1 LTLQLAAGVHA
12 SIRERIAVTL
22 RQAILVGDLQPG
34 DRVVEAEIAAK
45 LGTSRAPVREALR
58 ELVNEGFLESL
69 PYRATR
75 VSAVTSTELS
85 EVLVPIR
92 VIAETFA
99 LRHVMRHGNAGVRRT
114 LWSIV
119 DAMRACA
126 DRADRLGV
134 IDHDLTFH
142 RTLMQA
148 APYTH
153 PARVW
158 SSITPVIYRAFAVG
172 TTHTV
177 LHDTTEGHVALLEA
191 IEAGDVD
198 AAIGVLTTHIE
209 EMELRFV
216 AEDTSPRSDASGEE
230 RA

>member
-1 LTLQLAAGVHA
+1 MTLQLTEGVHA
-12 SIRERIAVTL
+12 SIRERIAVSL
-22 RQAILVGDLQPG
+22 RQAILAGDLMPG
-34 DRVVEAEIAAK
+34 DRVVEADVATK

-58 ELVNEGFLESL
+58 QLVNEGFLESL

-75 VSAVTSTELS
+75 VSALTTTELS

-99 LRHVMRHGNAGVRRT
+99 LRHLMRHGEAAG
-114 LWSIV
+114 LQEFWSIV
-119 DAMRACA
+119 AAMRTCA
-126 DRADRLGV
+126 EQADRLGV
-134 IDHDLTFH
+134 IENDLTFH

-172 TTHTV
+172 TTHAV
-177 LHDTTEGHVALLEA
+177 LNDTTQGHVAVLRA
-191 IEAGDVD
+191 IEAGDEEPAV
-198 AAIGVLTTHIE
+198 ALLTEHIE
-209 EMELRFV
+209 EMELRFI
-216 AEDTSPRSDASGEE
+216 AEDASQAPQEGING
-230 RA
+230 

>member
-1 LTLQLAAGVHA
+1 VTLQLADGVHA

-22 RQAILVGDLQPG
+22 RQAILSGDLVPG
-34 DRVVEAEIAAK
+34 DRVVEAELAAK
-45 LGTSRAPVREALR
+45 LGTSRAPVREAMR
-58 ELVNEGFLESL
+58 ELVNEGFLESH

-75 VSAVTSTELS
+75 VSGLTATEVS

-92 VIAETFA
+92 VVIETFA
-99 LRHVMRHGNAGVRRT
+99 LRHLIRHGDPEIRGR

-134 IDHDLTFH
+134 IEHDLTFH
-142 RTLMQA
+142 RTLMHA

-153 PARVW
+153 PLRVW
-158 SSITPVIYRAFAVG
+158 ASITPVIYRAFAVG
-172 TTHTV
+172 TTHAV
-177 LHDTTEGHVALLEA
+177 LHETTEGHVAVLSA
-191 IEAGDVD
+191 IEGGDEDHAV
-198 AAIGVLTTHIE
+198 AVLRGHVE

-216 AEDTSPRSDASGEE
+216 SEDASARSSALEDHHG
-230 RA
+230 

>member
-1 LTLQLAAGVHA
+1 MTLHLADGVHT

-22 RQAILVGDLQPG
+22 RQAILSGELVPG
-34 DRVVEAEIAAK
+34 DRVVEADVAAN

-69 PYRATR
+69 PYRTTR
-75 VSAVTSTELS
+75 VSALTTTELS

-99 LRHVMRHGNAGVRRT
+99 LRYVMRHDDPTVRRA

-119 DAMRACA
+119 ESMRACA
-126 DRADRLGV
+126 ESGDRLGV
-134 IDHDLTFH
+134 IEHDLTFH
-142 RTLMQA
+142 RTMMQA
-148 APYTH
+148 TPYTH

-172 TTHTV
+172 TTHAV
-177 LHDTTEGHVALLEA
+177 LHDTTEGHVAVLAA
-191 IEAGDVD
+191 IESGQEDHAVT
-198 AAIGVLTTHIE
+198 VLTEHIE
-209 EMELRFV
+209 EMELRFI
-216 AEDTSPRSDASGEE
+216 AEDVPPQGASGEDH
-230 RA
+230 R

>member
-1 LTLQLAAGVHA
+1 MTLQLTEGVHA
-12 SIRERIAVTL
+12 SIRERIAVSL
-22 RQAILVGDLQPG
+22 RQAILAGDLMPG
-34 DRVVEAEIAAK
+34 DRVVEADVATK

-58 ELVNEGFLESL
+58 QLVNEGFLESL

-75 VSAVTSTELS
+75 VSALTTTELS

-99 LRHVMRHGNAGVRRT
+99 LRHLMRHGEAAGLQE

-119 DAMRACA
+119 AAMRTCA
-126 DRADRLGV
+126 EQADRLGV
-134 IDHDLTFH
+134 IENDLTFH

-172 TTHTV
+172 TTHAV
-177 LHDTTEGHVALLEA
+177 LNDTTQGHVAVLRA
-191 IEAGDVD
+191 IEAGDEEPAV
-198 AAIGVLTTHIE
+198 ALLTEHIE
-209 EMELRFV
+209 EMELRFI
-216 AEDTSPRSDASGEE
+216 AEDASQAPQEGING
-230 RA
+230 